1 MPNFSASASDGDED
15 ETIGDEPTVTETT
28 TPATKGTDD
37 QTVQREEEA
46 IKLDGLSVSEF
57 KKLRES
63 AEKHQFQAEVIFK
76 IKIFYIYLN

>member
-1 MPNFSASASDGDED
+1 MPNFSATASDGDED
-15 ETIGDEPTVTETT
+15 ETIGDEPTVEATT
-28 TPATKGTDD
+28 APTTKGTDD

-63 AEKHQFQAEVIFK
+63 AEKHQFQAEVISK
-76 IKIFYIYLN
+76 IQIFYIFVN